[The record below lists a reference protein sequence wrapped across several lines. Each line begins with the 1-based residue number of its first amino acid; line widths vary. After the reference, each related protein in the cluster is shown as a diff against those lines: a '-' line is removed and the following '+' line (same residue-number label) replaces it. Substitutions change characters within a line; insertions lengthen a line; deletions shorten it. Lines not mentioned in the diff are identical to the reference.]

1 MNEERKPTSKFYRN
15 LGIFL
20 GVSFVL
26 ALALPYL
33 YLRFAP
39 TDFEA
44 LNAASWKTYRLGV
57 PYINVEL
64 PVELKNNSRAPS
76 WKEQEFF
83 QYQQTFSYEDGRD
96 FMLSASIVNFNRHV
110 YIDPNAVEQSVQA
123 YSQLYGA
130 KDITFKTTAVT
141 IGEVVGKRL
150 DGTMTIGSRK
160 LAFTRF
166 SVEHRYVVRD
176 FLIVVKAGDAEAAK
190 LRDRIIGSLQLDNN
204 F

>member
-1 MNEERKPTSKFYRN
+1 MNEEEKTSSKFYRN

-39 TDFEA
+39 TDFQA

-57 PYINVEL
+57 PYIKVEL

-83 QYQQTFSYEDGRD
+83 QYQQAFSYEDGRD
-96 FMLSASIVNFNRHV
+96 FILSASIVNFNRHV

-123 YSQLYGA
+123 YTQLYGA

-176 FLIVVKAGDAEAAK
+176 FLIVVKAGDAEATK
-190 LRDRIIGSLQLDNN
+190 LRDRIAGSLQLDNN